1 MSKKENNKETKMVIV
16 LRVDLKN
23 KKGEKI
29 RTGKFV
35 SQGAHSAE
43 SFLTKQRQGK
53 KICFELS
60 DEQINWLDTGR
71 TKIALKVNSE
81 KELIEIFQEAKK
93 QGLTAEMITDAGR
106 TEFDGPTKT
115 CVSIGPNYSE
125 DIDKITG
132 HLSTL

>member
-1 MSKKENNKETKMVIV
+1 MGKKENKETKMVIV
-16 LRVDLKN
+16 LRNDLKN

-35 SQGAHSAE
+35 AQGAHSAE
-43 SFLTKQRQGK
+43 SFLTNQRQGK

-60 DEQINWLDTGR
+60 DEQANWLDTGR
-71 TKIALKVNSE
+71 TKIVLKVNSE
-81 KELIEIFQEAKK
+81 KELVEVFQEAKK
-93 QGLTAEMITDAGR
+93 KGLTVHMITDAGR

-125 DIDKITG
+125 DIDKVTG
-132 HLSTL
+132 NLSTL

>member
-1 MSKKENNKETKMVIV
+1 MSKKENKETKMVIV
-16 LRVDLKN
+16 LRADLKN
-23 KKGEKI
+23 KKGEKV
-29 RTGKFV
+29 RTGKLV
-35 SQGAHSAE
+35 AQGAHSAE
-43 SFLTKQRQGK
+43 SFVTKQRQGK

-71 TKIALKVNSE
+71 TKIVLKVNSE
-81 KELIEIFQEAKK
+81 KELVEIFQEAKK
-93 QGLTAEMITDAGR
+93 QGLTTEIITDAGR
-106 TEFDGPTKT
+106 TEFEEPTKT